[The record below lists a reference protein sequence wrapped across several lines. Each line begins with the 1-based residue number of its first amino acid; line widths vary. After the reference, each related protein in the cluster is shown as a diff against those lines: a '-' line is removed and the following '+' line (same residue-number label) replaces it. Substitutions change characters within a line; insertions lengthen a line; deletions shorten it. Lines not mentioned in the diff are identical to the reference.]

1 MRNDG
6 LWVALELLAALALPA
21 YVIYR
26 LVIG

>member
-6 LWVALELLAALALPA
+6 LWLTIELLAALALPA